1 MTIDFLF
8 FKRGRPLLYAPSALV
23 LIEWDLTDGLILCF
37 RFTQMDIHDFATAL
51 LDAIIE
57 GAGIAEKV
65 AESYHLTKR
74 KSFLLSTSRPFSDG
88 VFLCVFCLPNA
99 MQGNVVAH

>member
-1 MTIDFLF
+1 MY
-8 FKRGRPLLYAPSALV
+8 PPSTLV
-23 LIEWDLTDGLILCF
+23 LIEWDPTDGLIRCF
-37 RFTQMDIHDFATAL
+37 RFTQVDIHDFATAL
-51 LDAIIE
+51 LNAIIE

-88 VFLCVFCLPNA
+88 VFLFVFCLPSA
-99 MQGNVVAH
+99 MQGTVVAH